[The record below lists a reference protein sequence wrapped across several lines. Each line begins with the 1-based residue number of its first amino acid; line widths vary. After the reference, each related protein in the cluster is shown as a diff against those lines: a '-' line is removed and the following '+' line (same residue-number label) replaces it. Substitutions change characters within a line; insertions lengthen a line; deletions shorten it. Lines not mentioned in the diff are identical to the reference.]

1 MQAPAPRTLIADD
14 YSISQI
20 IVGAWQLSEGHTP
33 DRPER
38 EAVFEAFGRMVD
50 AGLTTFDCADI
61 YTGVEEL
68 LGEFRRWRLS
78 DRAGASSGEPPEATH
93 GKPAEVPS
101 PIQIHTKLVPDRN
114 ALASIDRAYVERII
128 DRSLKRL
135 GVDQLDLVQ
144 LAWWDYTVPRYV
156 EAACWLAELQKA
168 GKIRH
173 IGATN
178 FDTPRLAE
186 IVEAGVRIV
195 AHQVQYSLLDHR
207 PENGMAEL
215 CREQDIHLLCY
226 GSLAG
231 GFLTDRWVGAEEPQ
245 EPLPN
250 RSLTKY
256 KLIIDEFGGWTL
268 FQELLATLR
277 DIADRHGVGIGA
289 AAIRYVLDRPQVA
302 AAIVGARNDK
312 YLQENLDAF
321 SLQLDQE
328 DTDRLEEVVA
338 KRSGS
343 VGDTYDLE
351 RVPGSSHAVIMRY
364 DLNRG

>member
-1 MQAPAPRTLIADD
+1 MRSPAPRVTLADG
-14 YSISQI
+14 YSISRI
-20 IVGAWQLSEGHTP
+20 VVGAWQLSEGHTP
-33 DRPER
+33 EKPRR
-38 EAVFEAFGRMVD
+38 KVVFEAFGRMAD

-68 LGEFRRWRLS
+68 LGEFRRC
-78 DRAGASSGEPPEATH
+78 RAQASPT
-93 GKPAEVPS
+93 V
-101 PIQIHTKLVPDRN
+101 QIHTKFVPDRDS
-114 ALASIDRAYVERII
+114 LPSLDKPHVERII
-128 DRSLKRL
+128 NRSLKRL
-135 GVDQLDLVQ
+135 GAEQLDLVQ
-144 LAWWDYTVPRYV
+144 FAWWDYSVPGYV
-156 EAACWLAELQKA
+156 ETALWLADLQRS

-186 IVEAGVRIV
+186 IVEAGVRVV

-207 PENGMAEL
+207 PENGMVDFCHEH
-215 CREQDIHLLCY
+215 DIHLLCY

-231 GFLTDRWVGAEEPQ
+231 GFLTDRWLGTEEPG

-256 KLIIDEFGGWTL
+256 RLIIDEFGGWAF
-268 FQELLATLR
+268 FQDLLKTVR
-277 DIADRHGVGIGA
+277 GIADKHGVSIGA
-289 AAIRYVLDRPQVA
+289 VAIRYVLDRPQVA

-328 DTDRLEEVVA
+328 DADRLDEVLS
-338 KRSGS
+338 RRTGP
-343 VGDTYDLE
+343 GGEPFGLE
-351 RVPGSSHAVIMRY
+351 RMPGSPHAGIMRY
-364 DLNRG
+364 NLNRG